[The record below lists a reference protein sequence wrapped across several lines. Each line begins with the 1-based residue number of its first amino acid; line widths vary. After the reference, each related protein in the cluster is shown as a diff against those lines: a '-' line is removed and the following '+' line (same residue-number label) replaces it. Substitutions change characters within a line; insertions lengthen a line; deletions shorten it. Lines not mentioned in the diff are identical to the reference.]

1 MLSNRIGYGVINGCS
16 AKGIMNGPKHMGFND
31 QEHNRNGVAAYMN
44 EQKFRETDLR
54 CFQGAL
60 EDGDGMAIMVAF
72 NRIGAT
78 NASHHVGMLKTILR
92 DEWGYTGV
100 VSTDMMNNSYYFSPE
115 SMIMATVTQVAD
127 FGGEDNHINLGENGV
142 DATWSYISE
151 DSVSGDAVL
160 VEQARE
166 NLKYQ
171 LYTFANSAVLNVSV
185 ERVTVWWDR
194 VIQVTKIVSGLLTG
208 AAALGWLGLSLTMA
222 KRKEE
227 E

>member
-1 MLSNRIGYGVINGCS
+1 MYREGNL
-16 AKGIMNGPKHMGFND
+16 NGPKHIGFND

-44 EQKFRETDLR
+44 EQKMRETDLR
-54 CFQGAL
+54 GFQGAL
-60 EDGDGMAIMVAF
+60 EDAGGLAVMVAF

-100 VSTDMMNNSYYFSPE
+100 ISTDMMNNSYYFTPE

-127 FGGEDNHINLGENGV
+127 FGGNDNHINLGDGGV

-151 DSVSGDAVL
+151 DSVKNDATL
-160 VEQARE
+160 VNQARE

-171 LYTFANSAVLNVSV
+171 LYTFANSAVMNVSTV
-185 ERVTVWWDR
+185 RVDTWWDT
-194 VIQVTKIVSGLLTG
+194 VLKVTRTVSGVATG
-208 AAALGWLGLSLTMA
+208 VFVLAWLAFSLMPE
-222 KRKEE
+222 KKKEE